1 VHALIV
7 DDEPL
12 SRRAVRQLLA
22 RHADVSVAGECVD
35 VPEAMAALRSTD
47 VDVIFLDVRLP
58 SESGL
63 ALARRERGELPL
75 IVFVTAFDQ
84 YALPAFEVDAVDFLR
99 KPITQ
104 DRLDAALERV
114 RDRMRLRAA
123 ATAAESAAPSSFVQR
138 LVSRERQ
145 RDVVIPV
152 GEIDYIEADDVY
164 VVVHAG
170 DRRHLVR
177 EALDRLEQ
185 RLDPARFA
193 RIHRRFIVA
202 LGRATTLRRAGSSW
216 EVVLR
221 SGAALPVS
229 RRRHA
234 AIKDA
239 LRVDR

>member
-1 VHALIV
+1 MHALIV

-22 RHADVSVAGECVD
+22 RHDDVSVAGECVD

-63 ALARRERGELPL
+63 ELARRERGELPF

-104 DRLDAALERV
+104 DRFDAALERV

-123 ATAAESAAPSSFVQR
+123 AVSAAPSTFVQR

-152 GEIDYIEADDVY
+152 GEIEYIEADDVY

-170 DRRHLVR
+170 GRRHLVR

-185 RLDPARFA
+185 RLDPARFT
-193 RIHRRFIVA
+193 RIHRRYIVA
-202 LGRATTLRRAGSSW
+202 VARATTLRRAGSSW

-221 SGAALPVS
+221 SGAVLPVS

-234 AIKDA
+234 AIKEVLRSDA
-239 LRVDR
+239 

>member
-22 RHADVSVAGECVD
+22 RHADVFVAGECVD
-35 VPEAMAALRSTD
+35 VPEAVAALRSTD

-63 ALARRERGELPL
+63 ELARRERGELPF

-104 DRLDAALERV
+104 DRFDTAIERV

-123 ATAAESAAPSSFVQR
+123 AEMAAPSAFVQR

-164 VVVHAG
+164 VVVHASS
-170 DRRHLVR
+170 RRHLVR

-185 RLDPARFA
+185 RLDPSRFT
-193 RIHRRFIVA
+193 RVHRRYIIAV
-202 LGRATTLRRAGSSW
+202 GKATTLRRAGSTW

-221 SGAALPVS
+221 GGAVLPVS

-239 LRVDR
+239 LRAER